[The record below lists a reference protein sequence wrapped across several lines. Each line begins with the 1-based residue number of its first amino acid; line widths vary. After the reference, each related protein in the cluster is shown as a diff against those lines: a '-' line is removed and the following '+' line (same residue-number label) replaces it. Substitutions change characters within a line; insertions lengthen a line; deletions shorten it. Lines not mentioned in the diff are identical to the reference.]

1 MIREKV
7 QNMIYSFPDH
17 TCINLECAYPYVSD
31 NQGWKVAYSTHFIF
45 YQHGFYSEG
54 KNLLTCKNYPFTI

>member
-7 QNMIYSFPDH
+7 QNMIYSFPEH

-31 NQGWKVAYSTHFIF
+31 NQG
-45 YQHGFYSEG
+45 
-54 KNLLTCKNYPFTI
+54 